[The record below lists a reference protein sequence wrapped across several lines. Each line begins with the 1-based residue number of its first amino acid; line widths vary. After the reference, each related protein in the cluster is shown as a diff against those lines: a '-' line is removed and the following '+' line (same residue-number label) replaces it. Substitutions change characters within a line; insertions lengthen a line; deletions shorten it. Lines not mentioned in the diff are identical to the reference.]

1 MFFRFYPKELT
12 LNDARSSRTSMTLTS
27 QLEKLTVRID
37 GHDTSCTINIT
48 SEDDIKRLQDFIDE
62 HIKAFPKKAY
72 SKKGMGVTLF
82 DANGKIDMENDVKL
96 NDFEPEHYTYRQLY
110 RLYQQTAVYAL
121 YNIYDGIG
129 DDKVEQVIEHCIMG
143 QIKFVLTGD
152 PSFSKKMTLDDVAK
166 ALDINITTVSRCA
179 QGVRIYSPCGKV
191 FTLDN
196 NTCSLEK
203 PSLFDDGIKWNGSLV
218 SRLEVLETIQRIVEN
233 EDKSHPL
240 SDDELSDRL
249 VEMGYEISRRT
260 VAKYRGFLGME
271 NSNKRKRGVKK
282 YPSEVENG

>member
-1 MFFRFYPKELT
+1 MFFRFNPKELR

-37 GHDTSCTINIT
+37 GRDTSCTINIT
-48 SEDDIKRLQDFIDE
+48 SEDDIQRLKDFIDD
-62 HIKAFPKKAY
+62 HLKDFPQKAY

-82 DANGKIDMENDVKL
+82 DANGRIEIKNEVKL
-96 NDFEPEHYTYRQLY
+96 DDFEPVNYTYRLLY

-121 YNIYDGIG
+121 YNLYDGIG
-129 DDKVEQVIEHCIMG
+129 DDKVEQIIEHCIMG

-196 NTCSLEK
+196 NTCSLEES
-203 PSLFDDGIKWNGSLV
+203 SLFDDGIKWNGSLV
-218 SRLEVLETIQRIVEN
+218 SRLEVLETLQRLVEN

-240 SDDELSDRL
+240 SDDELSNRL

-260 VAKYRGFLGME
+260 VAKYRGFLKMD
-271 NSNKRKRGVKK
+271 NSNKRKR
-282 YPSEVENG
+282 

>member
-1 MFFRFYPKELT
+1 MFFRFNPEELT

-27 QLEKLTVRID
+27 ELGKMAVRID
-37 GHDTSCTINIT
+37 GRDTSCTINLT
-48 SEDDIKRLQDFIDE
+48 SEDDIKRLRDFIDDYL
-62 HIKAFPKKAY
+62 KTFPQKTY

-82 DANGKIDMENDVKL
+82 DANGKIDIETDVKL
-96 NDFEPEHYTYRQLY
+96 NDFHPESYTYRQLC

-121 YNIYDGIG
+121 YNLYEGIG
-129 DDKVEQVIEHCIMG
+129 DDKVEKIIEHCIMG

-166 ALDINITTVSRCA
+166 ALDINNTTVSRCT
-179 QGVRIYSPCGKV
+179 QGVCIYSPCGKV

-203 PSLFDDGIKWNGSLV
+203 PSLFDEGIKWNGSLV
-218 SRLEVLETIQRIVEN
+218 SRLEVLETIQRLVEN
-233 EDKSHPL
+233 EDKSNPL
-240 SDDELSDRL
+240 SDDELSARL

-260 VAKYRGFLGME
+260 VAKYRGFLGLE
-271 NSNKRKRGVKK
+271 NSNKRRR
-282 YPSEVENG
+282 

>member
-1 MFFRFYPKELT
+1 MFFRFYPKELR

-37 GHDTSCTINIT
+37 GRDTSCTINIT
-48 SEDDIKRLQDFIDE
+48 SEDDIKRLRDFIDDYL
-62 HIKAFPKKAY
+62 KTFPQKTY

-96 NDFEPEHYTYRQLY
+96 NDFNPENYTYRQLC

-121 YNIYDGIG
+121 YNLYEGIG
-129 DDKVEQVIEHCIMG
+129 DDKVEQIVEHCIMG

-166 ALDINITTVSRCA
+166 ALDTNITTVSRCT

-218 SRLEVLETIQRIVEN
+218 SRLEVLETIQRLVEN
-233 EDKSHPL
+233 EDKSDPL
-240 SDDELSDRL
+240 SDDELCARL

-260 VAKYRGFLGME
+260 VAKYRGFLGLK
-271 NSNKRKRGVKK
+271 NSNKRRQ
-282 YPSEVENG
+282 